1 MRTASIS
8 VAEYLSTGYDPDR
21 DFVDGEL
28 EDRNV
33 GEKDHAK
40 LQFKLAKLL
49 ETSGNYF
56 VAIETRIQV
65 SPTRFR
71 IPDVC
76 VYEEEPEEQIFTKP
90 PLLVA
95 EILSPEDRMSRM
107 QRKIE
112 DYHAMGCPDIWILD
126 PWRRKAYRFDGASTV
141 EVQDELIT
149 HDSGIG
155 ILLSE
160 LFQS

>member
-8 VAEYLSTGYDPDR
+8 VAEYLSSVYEPDR

-28 EDRNV
+28 EDRNG

-49 ETSGNYF
+49 EASGNCF

-76 VYEEEPEEQIFTKP
+76 VYEEEPEDQIFTSP
-90 PLLVA
+90 PLLAV
-95 EILSPEDRMSRM
+95 EILSPEDRMSRL

-126 PWRRKAYRFDGASTV
+126 PWRRKAYRFVGASTV
-141 EVQDELIT
+141 EVQDELT
-149 HDSGIG
+149 TRDSGIG

-160 LFQS
+160 LF

>member
-1 MRTASIS
+1 MRTASTS
-8 VAEYLSTGYDPDR
+8 VAEYLSSVYDPDM

-49 ETSGNYF
+49 EASGNCF

-65 SPTRFR
+65 SSTRFR

-76 VYEEEPEEQIFTKP
+76 VYEEEPEEQIFTTP

-112 DYHAMGCPDIWILD
+112 DYRAMGCPDIWILD

-141 EVQDELIT
+141 EVQDELST
-149 HDSGIG
+149 HDSGIR

-160 LFQS
+160 LF

>member
-1 MRTASIS
+1 MKAASIS
-8 VAEYLSTGYDPDR
+8 VAEYLTSVYDPDR

-40 LQFKLAKLL
+40 LQFKVAKLL
-49 ETSGNYF
+49 ESCGNYF

-71 IPDVC
+71 VPDVC
-76 VYEEEPEEQIFTKP
+76 MYEDEPEEQILTTP
-90 PLLVA
+90 PLLVV

-112 DYHAMGCPDIWILD
+112 DYHRMGCPNIWLFD
-126 PWRRKAYRFDGASTV
+126 PWRRRAYRFDGASIV
-141 EVQDELIT
+141 EAQDELAIY
-149 HDSGIG
+149 DSGVSIRVA
-155 ILLSE
+155 E
-160 LFQS
+160 LF

>member
-1 MRTASIS
+1 MSI
-8 VAEYLSTGYDPDR
+8 AEYLSSVYDPDR

-49 ETSGNYF
+49 EASGKYF

-65 SPTRFR
+65 SSTRFR
-71 IPDVC
+71 VPDVC
-76 VYEEEPEEQIFTKP
+76 VYEEEPEEQIFTSP
-90 PLLVA
+90 PLLAV
-95 EILSPEDRMSRM
+95 EILSPEDRMSRL

-126 PWRRKAYRFDGASTV
+126 PWRRKAYRFDGAATV
-141 EVQDELIT
+141 EVQDELT
-149 HDSGIG
+149 TRNSGIG

-160 LFQS
+160 LF

>member
-8 VAEYLSTGYDPDR
+8 VAEYLSSVYDPDR

-28 EDRNV
+28 ENRNV

-49 ETSGNYF
+49 EAAGNYF

-71 IPDVC
+71 IPDVS
-76 VYEEEPEEQIFTKP
+76 VYEEEPEEQIFTAP
-90 PLLVA
+90 PLVVA

-107 QRKIE
+107 QRKVE
-112 DYHAMGCPDIWILD
+112 DHRAMGCPNIWILD

-141 EVQDELIT
+141 EVQDELAT
-149 HDSGIG
+149 HDSGIC

-160 LFQS
+160 LF